1 MEGGRK
7 LCLLAS
13 MKSSMVKQLHSK
25 DLIRVLKPILLT
37 LANRSKPFIDLHLD
51 LLAALE
57 TLYLLQKIDVLD
69 ACVHLLL

>member
-7 LCLLAS
+7 LRLLAS
-13 MKSSMVKQLHSK
+13 MKSSMIKQLHSK
-25 DLIRVLKPILLT
+25 DLISALQPILLT
-37 LANRSKPFIDLHLD
+37 LADRSKPFIHLHLD
-51 LLAALE
+51 LLPALK